1 MTDDR
6 VSLSIPSYDFPHSI
20 RHSKS
25 KVKRGQQIELRGEV
39 TRIDETASRSR
50 PMYAQPLNRLQ
61 FAEGIERAFGDN
73 FKYDPS
79 AGQLRQGGGTFK
91 FILAVA
97 RT

>member
-1 MTDDR
+1 
-6 VSLSIPSYDFPHSI
+6 
-20 RHSKS
+20 
-25 KVKRGQQIELRGEV
+25 
-39 TRIDETASRSR
+39 
-50 PMYAQPLNRLQ
+50 MYAQPLNRLQ